1 MGSTAVPRAIAH
13 SPSGCCP
20 PGAFMFPYFI
30 MLVFCGI
37 PLFFME
43 LSFGQF
49 ASQGCLGVWRVS
61 PMFKGKELPV
71 PTSRHQ
77 HGTPASTWYG
87 PCTPC
92 VSPARTPPA
101 HHVALCRH
109 LQLAQSSICVHC
121 TCITACMAQGPC
133 ACPLQAAFP
142 CTQLA
147 WHPPARVT
155 HVPSH
160 AMHLLRIPSPAL
172 ASTAGITHTSLLRPH
187 VSPVCHSCRVQSGPL
202 NRLWAPV
209 APPAVGTLL
218 WFSPCAIG
226 CCAHVCAVHAQSLPC
241 HGWTVLLVH
250 LPAHRCAPM
259 LLAALAHAC
268 VLPSG

>member
-1 MGSTAVPRAIAH
+1 
-13 SPSGCCP
+13 
-20 PGAFMFPYFI
+20 
-30 MLVFCGI
+30 
-37 PLFFME
+37 
-43 LSFGQF
+43 
-49 ASQGCLGVWRVS
+49 
-61 PMFKGKELPV
+61 MFKGKELPV

-77 HGTPASTWYG
+77 HGTPASTWYS

-147 WHPPARVT
+147 WHPPARIT

-187 VSPVCHSCRVQSGPL
+187 VSPSVSLLQS
-202 NRLWAPV
+202 PV
-209 APPAVGTLL
+209 RPPEQAVGTRGPSGCGHAPVVLSL
-218 WFSPCAIG
+218 RYRVLCPRACCPCSELALPWLD
-226 CCAHVCAVHAQSLPC
+226 CAAGAPPGTS
-241 HGWTVLLVH
+241 
-250 LPAHRCAPM
+250 CAPM